1 MSEVGQNRKCR
12 SAFAMSGLAQ
22 KADVR
27 CANRHVRFGPKGEL
41 GEPIVRS
48 ASPWDRC
55 WSPRE
60 VVGPKVNSDGRQAQR
75 YTNPEDRRM
84 MDRSSVARSGLHSIT
99 SSARERRTRAM
110 LIPIFT
116 VLRLMTNPYLVG
128 CRTGNTDK
136 APQGKVRYWV
146 SLTVAEFGSYIGLF
160 PRAYLNNEPPPDYR
174 HCRGAHHY
182 GLNGLALPMARH
194 LISYRRS
201 APRQVDRQNPILQPN
216 QREGS
221 LRR

>member
-128 CRTGNTDK
+128 CRTGNTD
-136 APQGKVRYWV
+136 
-146 SLTVAEFGSYIGLF
+146 
-160 PRAYLNNEPPPDYR
+160 N
-174 HCRGAHHY
+174 
-182 GLNGLALPMARH
+182 
-194 LISYRRS
+194 
-201 APRQVDRQNPILQPN
+201 APRKSSVLGQFDCGRIRQLHRTVSEGIL
-216 QREGS
+216 E
-221 LRR
+221 